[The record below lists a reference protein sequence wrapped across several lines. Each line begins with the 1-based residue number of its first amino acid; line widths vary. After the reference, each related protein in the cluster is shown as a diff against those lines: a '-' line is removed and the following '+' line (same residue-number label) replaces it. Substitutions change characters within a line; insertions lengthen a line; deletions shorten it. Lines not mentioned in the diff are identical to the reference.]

1 MIEKVTRHECEQ
13 ALKDFTGVVMRSPA
27 TMKLDKIEGN
37 KMYHTNWMDG
47 IFPETYEQNRFYRK
61 QVVK

>member
-27 TMKLDKIEGN
+27 TKKADRQ
-37 KMYHTNWMDG
+37 D
-47 IFPETYEQNRFYRK
+47 RR
-61 QVVK
+61 